1 MKGHTNNP
9 NGRKKGVPNKSTEEL
24 RALLTSFIEAN
35 INDLQANYN
44 QLEAKDKL
52 AFFERLIKMVLPPPL
67 NELERLSDEQLTDL
81 INRLKK
87 QNHAE

>member
-52 AFFERLIKMVLPPPL
+52 EFFERLIKMVLPPPL

-87 QNHAE
+87 HNHAE